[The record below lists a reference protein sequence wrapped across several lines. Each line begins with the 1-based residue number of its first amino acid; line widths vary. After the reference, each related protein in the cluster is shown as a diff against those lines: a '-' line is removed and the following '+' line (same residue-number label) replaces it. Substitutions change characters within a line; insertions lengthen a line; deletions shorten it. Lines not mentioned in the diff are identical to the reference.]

1 MSKGRASLGYTVNIG
16 DYQSVR
22 IDADVEID
30 TEGDVDEQ
38 LKVALKAIRKAWL
51 AEESQIGEALTELE
65 MSSINTKNFESL
77 VKRLDKIEKDNI
89 DIRDQLG
96 KSLAKEGWYDMA
108 FVVDRRDLLKLLGN
122 IAQASRGIQYKAVM
136 GRSKGTSLTIWF
148 DSLEGH
154 LWQF

>member
-30 TEGDVDEQ
+30 TEGDVDKQ

-65 MSSINTKNFESL
+65 MSSIKTNTVESL

-96 KSLAKEGWYDMA
+96 KSLAKEGW
-108 FVVDRRDLLKLLGN
+108 
-122 IAQASRGIQYKAVM
+122 
-136 GRSKGTSLTIWF
+136 
-148 DSLEGH
+148 
-154 LWQF
+154 

>member
-38 LKVALKAIRKAWL
+38 LKIALKAIRKAWL

-65 MSSINTKNFESL
+65 MSSIKTNTVESL

-96 KSLAKEGWYDMA
+96 KSLAKEGW
-108 FVVDRRDLLKLLGN
+108 
-122 IAQASRGIQYKAVM
+122 
-136 GRSKGTSLTIWF
+136 
-148 DSLEGH
+148 
-154 LWQF
+154 

>member
-38 LKVALKAIRKAWL
+38 LKVALKAIRKAWV

-65 MSSINTKNFESL
+65 MSSIKTNAIENM
-77 VKRLDKIEKDNI
+77 VKRLDKIEKDSVI
-89 DIRDQLG
+89 IREKLG
-96 KSLAKEGWYDMA
+96 KVIAKEGW
-108 FVVDRRDLLKLLGN
+108 
-122 IAQASRGIQYKAVM
+122 
-136 GRSKGTSLTIWF
+136 
-148 DSLEGH
+148 
-154 LWQF
+154 

>member
-38 LKVALKAIRKAWL
+38 LKVALKAIRKAWV

-65 MSSINTKNFESL
+65 MSSIKTNAIENM
-77 VKRLDKIEKDNI
+77 VKRLDKMEKDSVS
-89 DIRDQLG
+89 IRERLG
-96 KSLAKEGWYDMA
+96 KVIAKEGW
-108 FVVDRRDLLKLLGN
+108 
-122 IAQASRGIQYKAVM
+122 
-136 GRSKGTSLTIWF
+136 
-148 DSLEGH
+148 
-154 LWQF
+154 

>member
-38 LKVALKAIRKAWL
+38 LKGALKAIRKAWL

-65 MSSINTKNFESL
+65 MSSIKTNTVESL

-96 KSLAKEGWYDMA
+96 KSLAKEGW
-108 FVVDRRDLLKLLGN
+108 
-122 IAQASRGIQYKAVM
+122 
-136 GRSKGTSLTIWF
+136 
-148 DSLEGH
+148 
-154 LWQF
+154 

>member
-22 IDADVEID
+22 IDADVELD

-65 MSSINTKNFESL
+65 MSSIKTNTVESL

-96 KSLAKEGWYDMA
+96 KSLAKEGW
-108 FVVDRRDLLKLLGN
+108 
-122 IAQASRGIQYKAVM
+122 
-136 GRSKGTSLTIWF
+136 
-148 DSLEGH
+148 
-154 LWQF
+154 